1 MLTCLSLVAA
11 ASSLFCGL
19 TTSLALAGVY
29 ISFAILVTVLNT
41 VAMSLARQG
50 REGTDFTVFLSL
62 AFLGGMISM
71 GLSGVVAQNFGY
83 AFLFSLSAGLCF
95 LVGVIFTC
103 LNRRAEIYTIN

>member
-1 MLTCLSLVAA
+1 
-11 ASSLFCGL
+11 
-19 TTSLALAGVY
+19 
-29 ISFAILVTVLNT
+29 
-41 VAMSLARQG
+41 
-50 REGTDFTVFLSL
+50 VFLSL